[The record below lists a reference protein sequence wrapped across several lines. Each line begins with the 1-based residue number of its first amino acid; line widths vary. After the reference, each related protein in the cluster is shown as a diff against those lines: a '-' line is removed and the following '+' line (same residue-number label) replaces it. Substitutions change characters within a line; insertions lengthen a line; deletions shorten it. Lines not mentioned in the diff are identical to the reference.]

1 MRYRG
6 NITSWKDDKGFGFI
20 NPVGGGEQVFVHI
33 KSFTNRQRRP
43 LGNERVSYELKTD
56 AKGRAQAERV
66 SFAGEWVLAGISFAR
81 RNASLILAAAFLAF
95 LAGAS
100 LTGKV
105 PVYVPGLYVVA
116 SAVAFII
123 YALDKSAATSGRWRI
138 QERTLHLFALFGGW
152 PGALVAQRLL
162 RHKTRKQSF
171 QAMFWA
177 TVVVNCGT
185 LGWLFSSSG
194 IELVRSIFGPA

>member
-20 NPVGGGEQVFVHI
+20 NPAGGGDQVFVHI

-66 SFAGEWVLAGISFAR
+66 SFAGERALAGISFAR
-81 RNASLILAAAFLAF
+81 RNASLILASAFLAF
-95 LAGAS
+95 VAGAS
-100 LTGKV
+100 YTGNV
-105 PVYVPGLYVVA
+105 PVYVLGLYVAV
-116 SAVAFII
+116 SAVAFIT

-152 PGALVAQRLL
+152 PGALAAQTLL
-162 RHKTRKQSF
+162 RHKSRKQSF
-171 QAMFWA
+171 QMMFWA
-177 TVVVNCGT
+177 TVALNCGM
-185 LGWLFSSSG
+185 LAWIFSSSG
-194 IELVRSIFGPA
+194 IEVLRSILGAA